1 MLIKK
6 GHRNNLFF
14 FFVVFFFFFWGGGD
28 IKQSLHT
35 QATQVHSS
43 LTETKTT
50 EPLPMLIAPILLCT
64 VSCLNLKIAIKPSL
78 ARSHNN
84 F

>member
-6 GHRNNLFF
+6 GLRKQFYS
-14 FFVVFFFFFWGGGD
+14 FFFFWGGGEGY
-28 IKQSLHT
+28 
-35 QATQVHSS
+35 QAVFAYASHASALVLKLEQ
-43 LTETKTT
+43 KTP
-50 EPLPMLIAPILLCT
+50 EPLLILIAPIILCT

-78 ARSHNN
+78 ARSRNN